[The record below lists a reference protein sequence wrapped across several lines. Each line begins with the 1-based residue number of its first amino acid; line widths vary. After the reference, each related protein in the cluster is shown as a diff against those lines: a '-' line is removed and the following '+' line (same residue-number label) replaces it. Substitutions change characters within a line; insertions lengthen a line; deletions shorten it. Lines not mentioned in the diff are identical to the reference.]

1 MTRIVAGAARGRRLA
16 VPPSARPTTDRV
28 REAMFNLL
36 INGGR
41 GNPVAG
47 ARVLDLFAGS
57 GSLGLHALSLGARHV
72 TFVEQAP
79 MALRAIHRNLETLGV
94 TSGEALVLRRNVLQY
109 TKEAAC
115 RIKVELIFVDP
126 PYESGLLQTLA
137 EQLRHS
143 ELLQPGGLLL
153 LEHPTGLDLDLAPLS
168 LWKKKT
174 FGRSTIQIYCN
185 ERDTSDGSPAAAGQ
199 D

>member
-1 MTRIVAGAARGRRLA
+1 MMKVLFGRFKGRNLA
-16 VPPSARPTTDRV
+16 VPAGLDVRPTTGRMRDWVCNVLRDR
-28 REAMFNLL
+28 FPG
-36 INGGR
+36 IT
-41 GNPVAG
+41 
-47 ARVLDLFAGS
+47 VLDLFAGS

-109 TKEAAC
+109 TKEAAG

-174 FGRSTIQIYCN
+174 FGRSTIQIWCN